1 VKNALARFWQAG
13 SFVAGLLI
21 GIAIM
26 MPMFAMMLTNPGD
39 WQLAWVLGALV
50 VLVIGLKLKA
60 LNTVK
65 PRHLRTIALELGVL
79 PVRFVELKLE
89 R

>member
-1 VKNALARFWQAG
+1 MKNALAGFWQAG

-21 GIAIM
+21 GISIM

-39 WQLAWVLGALV
+39 WQMVWVLGALV
-50 VLVIGLKLKA
+50 VLAVGIKLKA
-60 LNTVK
+60 LNTIN
-65 PRHLRTIALELGVL
+65 PRHRHTIVLELGVL
-79 PVRFVELKLE
+79 PVGFVELKFE

>member
-1 VKNALARFWQAG
+1 VKNPLAGFWQAG

-21 GIAIM
+21 GISIM

-39 WQLAWVLGALV
+39 WQMVWVVGALV
-50 VLVIGLKLKA
+50 VLAVGLKLKV
-60 LNTVK
+60 LNTIK
-65 PRHLRTIALELGVL
+65 PRHRHTIALELRVL
-79 PVRFVELKLE
+79 PVGFVELKFE